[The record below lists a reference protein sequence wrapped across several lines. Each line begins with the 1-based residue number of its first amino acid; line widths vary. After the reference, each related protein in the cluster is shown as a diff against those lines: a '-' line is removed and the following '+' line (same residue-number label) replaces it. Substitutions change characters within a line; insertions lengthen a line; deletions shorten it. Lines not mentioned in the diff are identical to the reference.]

1 MEKKDYDMMYDM
13 QGSWKYTVN
22 VSSLSELTVSP
33 LQISISGI
41 AARSISGIAARSDI
55 SNAMYS
61 DSIDLHHL
69 IDKIGRY
76 HRYVLI

>member
-33 LQISISGI
+33 LLIAVQISISGI

-55 SNAMYS
+55 GNAMYS
-61 DSIDLHHL
+61 D
-69 IDKIGRY
+69 
-76 HRYVLI
+76 